1 MITRKKFLPVITVC
15 DHARDHAVITRLFL
29 LGGGG
34 FFNGGEPIV
43 FVTLNYLP
51 KFNDCITHLGLNSTF
66 ELCRQMLQQ

>member
-15 DHARDHAVITRLFL
+15 DHAVITRLFL
-29 LGGGG
+29 LGGG